1 MSHTTVFVRALCTL
15 LFLILLACQQPY
27 QQGIWLEGN
36 WCYFED
42 GNRLINRIAPK
53 ADDCEKKG
61 GQWVTDGQASIL
73 RQHNV
78 KDSEADKTKRSGGT
92 GFVISQKGHVLTNFH
107 VVENCNEVRGKVG
120 KGIESLSVVASD
132 RINDLAV
139 LKLKS
144 FTGDVAKFRK
154 DLLGVRAG
162 DSVIVV
168 GYPLPG
174 VLTSLANVTTGSVT
188 ALAGL
193 QDDVRYYQIS
203 APVQPGNSGGP
214 VLDQSGNVI
223 GVVRSKLDAL
233 ALAKIT
239 GDISQNINFAIKA
252 SVVQNFLY
260 THGVTYHTAS
270 SNYELRPGEIG
281 EKASEYTIALECW
294 R

>member
-1 MSHTTVFVRALCTL
+1 MSHTTVFARALCTL

-27 QQGIWLEGN
+27 QQGRGLEEN

-42 GNRLINRIAPK
+42 GNLLINRIAPK

-61 GQWVTDGQASIL
+61 GQWVTDGQASVL
-73 RQHNV
+73 RQHNF
-78 KDSEADKTKRSGGT
+78 KDSGADKAKRSGGT
-92 GFVISQKGHVLTNFH
+92 GFVISQQGHVLTNFH
-107 VVENCNEVRGKVG
+107 VVENCSEIRGNARTG
-120 KGIESLSVVASD
+120 TEGLTIVATD

-154 DLLGVRAG
+154 DLGVRAG

-193 QDDVRYYQIS
+193 LDDVRYYQIS

-223 GVVRSKLDAL
+223 GVVASKLDAL
-233 ALAKIT
+233 AVAKIT
-239 GDISQNINFAIKA
+239 GDIPQNINFAIKA
-252 SVVQNFLY
+252 SVIQNFLR
-260 THGVTYHTAS
+260 THGINYQIAR
-270 SNYELRPGEIG
+270 SNYELKPGEIG
-281 EKASEYTIALECW
+281 EKASEFTISLECW